1 MKTICLV
8 DVPPAK
14 QRRIRT
20 MSMKKLFSVFLLC
33 ALFITLIPSATAEA
47 PSAVYIAPYTRT
59 DTEEGS
65 GEPTSTVLYIYAD
78 GSYKQYVIE
87 NDELQIS
94 TGEDFDGDSES
105 DTDPAEHGFVQVYPK
120 PEEPESTTVPAPVME
135 PVFSEDGSTLSYL
148 NEGTDTGIR
157 ITGYTKYKGMPDGY
171 FLSPGDKIAVISPSA
186 LPGEEQTAATVA
198 GLRSW
203 GFEPVEG
210 KHVYAEVRTLEE
222 CMEDLRWAIED
233 PEIKAI
239 FCVRGGYGATEVIDA
254 AEDLVASADKPII
267 GYSDITAYHA
277 AWTMAGLPS
286 IHACM
291 SAAFDNLPEA
301 CIEAEQHIM
310 AGEIP
315 AYECQTNSL
324 CREGTAEGI
333 LIGGNLS
340 TFTATLDTAYDST
353 KLGKP
358 YILFLEEVGENM
370 QHIHR
375 YLTIL
380 KHRDILD
387 NAAGIVFGQWTEL
400 PADGQGNYGE
410 ARGGLFQS
418 VAEMITRQL
427 LKNFKVPVA
436 FGFPAGHGDVNY
448 PLLMGAEVKLDVN
461 ADSYTLSWACD
472 AQS

>member
-1 MKTICLV
+1 
-8 DVPPAK
+8 
-14 QRRIRT
+14 
-20 MSMKKLFSVFLLC
+20 
-33 ALFITLIPSATAEA
+33 
-47 PSAVYIAPYTRT
+47 
-59 DTEEGS
+59 
-65 GEPTSTVLYIYAD
+65 
-78 GSYKQYVIE
+78 
-87 NDELQIS
+87 
-94 TGEDFDGDSES
+94 
-105 DTDPAEHGFVQVYPK
+105 
-120 PEEPESTTVPAPVME
+120 
-135 PVFSEDGSTLSYL
+135 
-148 NEGTDTGIR
+148 
-157 ITGYTKYKGMPDGY
+157 
-171 FLSPGDKIAVISPSA
+171 
-186 LPGEEQTAATVA
+186 
-198 GLRSW
+198 
-203 GFEPVEG
+203 
-210 KHVYAEVRTLEE
+210 
-222 CMEDLRWAIED
+222 MEDLRWAIED

-254 AEDLVASADKPII
+254 AGDLIASAGKPII

-277 AWTMAGLPS
+277 AWTTAGLPS

-291 SAAFDNLPEA
+291 SAAFDGLPEA

-315 AYECQTNSL
+315 TYECQTNSL

-353 KLGKP
+353 KLDKP

-400 PADGQGNYGE
+400 PADGEGNYGE

-427 LKNFKVPVA
+427 LKHFKVPVA

-448 PLLMGAEVKLDVN
+448 PLLMGAETKLEVN
-461 ADSYTLSWACD
+461 ADSYTLSWVC
-472 AQS
+472 QSQS